1 MTIALKLRRGTT
13 AENDAF
19 TGLEGEVT
27 YDTEMK
33 QLRVHD
39 GETPGGK
46 VVGANCN
53 LTLERYVLESSG
65 SPTYPMGDAVNVLV
79 FINSVLAIEGDAYG
93 IASKNIVFNQPLS
106 AGTEICLVKF
116 VSVGSI
122 TPSISLTLDSA
133 LSESS
138 TNAVQ
143 NRAIA
148 QKFAEIQASI
158 DALYAKYAAELGA

>member
-1 MTIALKLRRGTT
+1 MDTLYVKSQEGLVKVNLGT
-13 AENDAF
+13 
-19 TGLEGEVT
+19 
-27 YDTEMK
+27 
-33 QLRVHD
+33 
-39 GETPGGK
+39 
-46 VVGANCN
+46 
-53 LTLERYVLESSG
+53 SSG
-65 SPTYPMGDAVNVLV
+65 EGGGGTPTELTIEQYTIEEASTPTYPMGDAVNVLV

-143 NRAIA
+143 NKAIA
-148 QKFAEIQASI
+148 QRFAERQASI
-158 DALYAKYAAELGA
+158 DALYAKYSAELGA